1 MDFTTEEAGYLEIW
15 LVPAAGG
22 PDVLAHSEYLA
33 SPGSYQKNLSTSQVS
48 AGTHYLALCLDGE
61 TIAETVIKQ

>member
-1 MDFTTEEAGYLEIW
+1 LPNNRNLHEQLISRAKTL
-15 LVPAAGG
+15 
-22 PDVLAHSEYLA
+22 SEYLA
-33 SPGSYQKNLSTSQVS
+33 SPGSYQKSLSTSQVP